1 VPEPHHAA
9 THTVSDD
16 HTAECARRW
25 VARDGRATRQY
36 WIIELRATSHRVPYP
51 ANGLGCRTDDGV
63 AAADGA
69 MDTDDGVDA
78 TLSFGDEPADDAA
91 AAAAAR
97 CFSVSEL
104 LRR

>member
-1 VPEPHHAA
+1 
-9 THTVSDD
+9 
-16 HTAECARRW
+16 
-25 VARDGRATRQY
+25 
-36 WIIELRATSHRVPYP
+36 
-51 ANGLGCRTDDGV
+51 
-63 AAADGA
+63 
-69 MDTDDGVDA
+69 MDIDDGVDA